1 MEDKSLANIRNEY
14 KKAALSEDKVA
25 KDPIEQFN
33 RWFAEAKEAAI
44 VEPTAMTLA
53 TATKTGI
60 PSTRIVLLKGI
71 EKGNFLFFTNYQS
84 SKGNELESNPHAS
97 LNFFWPSFER
107 QINIKGIVERTSER
121 TSTIYFQSRPKDSQI
136 GAWSSPQSCVIDNR
150 KILEKRKAEIE
161 EKYAKEDVLPRP
173 KQWGGYAVKPY
184 YIEFWQGRAGR
195 LHDRIIYVLDEKG
208 WEVKRLAP

>member
-1 MEDKSLANIRNEY
+1 MENKSLANIRNEY

-33 RWFAEAKEAAI
+33 RWFAEAQEAAT

-53 TATKTGI
+53 TSSEKGI

-84 SKGNELESNPHAS
+84 SKGKELEENPHAS

-107 QINIKGIVERTSER
+107 QINVKGIVERVSEKA
-121 TSTIYFQSRPKDSQI
+121 STEYFQSRPKESQI
-136 GAWSSPQSCVIDNR
+136 GAWASPQSSVIANR
-150 KILEKRKAEIE
+150 EMLEQRKADLEK
-161 EKYAKEDVLPRP
+161 KYKKEDVLPKP

-184 YIEFWQGRAGR
+184 FIEFWQGRPGR
-195 LHDRIIYVLDEKG
+195 LHDRIIYVLNEKG
-208 WEVKRLAP
+208 WEIKRLAP